1 MTERFALIGA
11 GPTGL
16 AAAKVMKE
24 RGIAFQGFE
33 LNSGVGGL
41 WDIDGPRSTM
51 YETAHLISS
60 KTMTEFADFPM
71 REEVAEYPS
80 HRELKRYFEDFAA
93 HFDLHRHY
101 HFGAEVLSCA
111 PLGADGD
118 GWRITWRD
126 ATGDHE
132 DTFTGLMIAN
142 GTLSTPNAPAFKGTF
157 DGEIIHSSDY
167 RHASQF
173 DGKRVLIIGAG
184 NSGCASAGAAINA

>member
-71 REEVAEYPS
+71 REEVA
-80 HRELKRYFEDFAA
+80 
-93 HFDLHRHY
+93 
-101 HFGAEVLSCA
+101 
-111 PLGADGD
+111 
-118 GWRITWRD
+118 
-126 ATGDHE
+126 
-132 DTFTGLMIAN
+132 
-142 GTLSTPNAPAFKGTF
+142 
-157 DGEIIHSSDY
+157 
-167 RHASQF
+167 
-173 DGKRVLIIGAG
+173 
-184 NSGCASAGAAINA
+184 